1 MKQHFNH
8 YQEFEDKLTKPRKRR
23 PRVKVS
29 GRSVLKLREII
40 TRKARAIK
48 K

>member
-8 YQEFEDKLTKPRKRR
+8 YQELEDKLTKPRKRR

-29 GRSVLKLREII
+29 GRSVLKLKEII
-40 TRKARAIK
+40 AQKRKK
-48 K
+48 